1 MPGPGEQ
8 AGGDTLIT
16 YLKGHIRTLDREPA
30 RAVVVCGGVG
40 YEVTLPVFVEQS
52 LANDGLDAGDELEL
66 EIYYHV
72 TERQPKPLLVG
83 FRRADE
89 REFFEQLVQVEG
101 IGPVRAAA
109 ALVFPVSTIASA
121 IESEDTAVL
130 TQLPGVGARA
140 AQKMIAT
147 LRGKVTATALLRD
160 DGIPDSR
167 AAAPVA
173 DPRVE
178 AIDVLVGLG
187 YRPIE
192 ARERVRDAINRRPE
206 AADEVQELV
215 REVFRGQA
223 PIQQETGSQ

>member
-1 MPGPGEQ
+1 M
-8 AGGDTLIT
+8 IT
-16 YLKGHIRTLDREPA
+16 YLKGHIRTLDRDPA

-40 YEVTLPVFVEQS
+40 YEVNLPVFVEQS
-52 LANDGLDAGDELEL
+52 LTNDGLGAGDALEL

-83 FRRADE
+83 FRLADE

-109 ALVFPVSTIASA
+109 ALVFPVSVIAKA

-160 DGIPDSR
+160 DGIPESR
-167 AAAPVA
+167 AAAQAA

-178 AIDVLVGLG
+178 AIDVLISLG
-187 YRPIE
+187 YRPVE
-192 ARERVRDAINRRPE
+192 ARERVMEAVNRRPE
-206 AADEVQELV
+206 TADEVQELV

-223 PIQQETGSQ
+223 AVQQETSPQ

>member
-1 MPGPGEQ
+1 M
-8 AGGDTLIT
+8 IT
-16 YLKGHIRTLDREPA
+16 YLKGQIRTLDRDPA

-52 LANDGLDAGDELEL
+52 LTNEGLDAGDEVEL

-72 TERQPKPLLVG
+72 TDRQPKPMLVG

-109 ALVFPVSTIASA
+109 ALVFPVSVIASA

-160 DGIPDSR
+160 DGIPESR

-178 AIDVLVGLG
+178 AVDVLVSLG

-206 AADEVQELV
+206 TADEVQELV

-223 PIQQETGSQ
+223 AVQQETSSQ

>member
-1 MPGPGEQ
+1 M
-8 AGGDTLIT
+8 IT
-16 YLKGHIRTLDREPA
+16 YLKGHIRTLDRDPA

-52 LANDGLDAGDELEL
+52 LTNDGLGAGDALEL

-83 FRRADE
+83 FRLANE

-109 ALVFPVSTIASA
+109 ALVFPVSVIAKA

-160 DGIPDSR
+160 DGLRESR
-167 AAAPVA
+167 AAAQVA

-178 AIDVLVGLG
+178 AIDVLISLG
-187 YRPIE
+187 YRPVE
-192 ARERVRDAINRRPE
+192 ARERVMEAVNRSPE
-206 AADEVQELV
+206 KADEVQELV

-223 PIQQETGSQ
+223 AVQQETSPQ

>member
-1 MPGPGEQ
+1 M
-8 AGGDTLIT
+8 IT
-16 YLKGHIRTLDREPA
+16 YLKGHIRSLDRDPA

-52 LANDGLDAGDELEL
+52 LANDGLGAGDQLEL

-83 FRRADE
+83 FRLAEE

-109 ALVFPVSTIASA
+109 ALVFPVSVIAKA
-121 IESEDTAVL
+121 IETEDTAVL

-147 LRGKVTATALLRD
+147 LRGKVTATAMLRD
-160 DGIPDSR
+160 DGIPESR
-167 AAAPVA
+167 AAASVD

-178 AIDVLVGLG
+178 AIDVLISLG
-187 YRPIE
+187 YRPVE
-192 ARERVRDAINRRPE
+192 ARERVMDAVNRRPE
-206 AADEVQELV
+206 TADEVQELV

-223 PIQQETGSQ
+223 PVQQEASSQ

>member
-1 MPGPGEQ
+1 M
-8 AGGDTLIT
+8 IT
-16 YLKGHIRTLDREPA
+16 YLNGRIRTLNRDPA

-40 YEVTLPVFVEQS
+40 YEVTLPVFVQQS
-52 LANDGLDAGDELEL
+52 LTDAGLNVGDEVEL

-72 TERQPKPLLVG
+72 TDRQPKPLLVG
-83 FRRADE
+83 FRRPDE

-109 ALVFPVSTIASA
+109 ALVFPVSVIARA
-121 IESEDTAVL
+121 IESEDTSVL

-160 DGIPDSR
+160 DGIPESR
-167 AAAPVA
+167 ATAAVT

-187 YRPIE
+187 YRPVE
-192 ARERVRDAINRRPE
+192 ARDSVRDAINRRPE
-206 AADEVQELV
+206 TADEVQELV
-215 REVFRGQA
+215 REVFRGQVA
-223 PIQQETGSQ
+223 LQQEASSQ

>member
-1 MPGPGEQ
+1 M
-8 AGGDTLIT
+8 IT
-16 YLKGHIRTLDREPA
+16 YLKGQIRTLDRDPA

-52 LANDGLDAGDELEL
+52 LTNEGLDAGDEVEL

-72 TERQPKPLLVG
+72 TDRQPKPMLVG

-109 ALVFPVSTIASA
+109 ALVFPVSVIASA

-160 DGIPDSR
+160 DGIPESR

-178 AIDVLVGLG
+178 AVDVLVSLG

-206 AADEVQELV
+206 TADEVQELV

-223 PIQQETGSQ
+223 AVQRETSSQ

>member
-1 MPGPGEQ
+1 M
-8 AGGDTLIT
+8 IS
-16 YLKGHIRTLDREPA
+16 YLRGHIRSLDRDPA

-52 LANDGLDAGDELEL
+52 LVNEGLTAGDEVGL

-83 FRRADE
+83 FRHPAE

-130 TQLPGVGARA
+130 TQLPGVGSRA

-160 DGIPDSR
+160 DGVPDSR
-167 AAAPVA
+167 AATTAA

-178 AIDVLVGLG
+178 AVDVLISLG

-192 ARERVRDAINRRPE
+192 AREKVRDAVNRRPE
-206 AADEVQELV
+206 TADEVEELV
-215 REVFRGQA
+215 REVFRGQVA
-223 PIQQETGSQ
+223 VQQESSPQ

>member
-1 MPGPGEQ
+1 M
-8 AGGDTLIT
+8 IT
-16 YLKGHIRTLDREPA
+16 YLKGHIRTLDRDPA

-52 LANDGLDAGDELEL
+52 LTNDGLGAGDALEL

-83 FRRADE
+83 FRLANE

-109 ALVFPVSTIASA
+109 ALVFPVSVIAKA

-160 DGIPDSR
+160 DGIPESR
-167 AAAPVA
+167 TAAQVA

-178 AIDVLVGLG
+178 AIDVLISLG
-187 YRPIE
+187 YRPVE
-192 ARERVRDAINRRPE
+192 ARERVMEAVNRSPE
-206 AADEVQELV
+206 TADEVQELV

-223 PIQQETGSQ
+223 AVQQETSPQ

>member
-1 MPGPGEQ
+1 M
-8 AGGDTLIT
+8 IT
-16 YLKGHIRTLDREPA
+16 YLKGHIRTLERDPA

-52 LANDGLDAGDELEL
+52 LANDRLDAGDELEL

-109 ALVFPVSTIASA
+109 ALVFPVSVIAKA

-160 DGIPDSR
+160 DRIPESR
-167 AAAPVA
+167 AASQVD

-178 AIDVLVGLG
+178 AIDVLISLG
-187 YRPIE
+187 YRPVE
-192 ARERVRDAINRRPE
+192 ARERVMDAVNRRPE
-206 AADEVQELV
+206 TADEVQELV

-223 PIQQETGSQ
+223 AVQQEASPQ